1 MCLYVFACT
10 VDPQLSIPQ
19 VSGRLDYPDW
29 VVTVQLEYFANK
41 SVCLLKY
48 LNEVLNVWGS
58 II

>member
-1 MCLYVFACT
+1 MFACT

-19 VSGRLDYPDW
+19 VSGRLDYLDW

-48 LNEVLNVWGS
+48 LNEVLNVWAS